1 VVLACLRMSGG
12 KKRGRSGRWWGGS
25 GLCKRRR
32 VREPCIEDASS
43 EAGAEGEA
51 AAPSQGDPIQVEEEE
66 PVAAEKGPS
75 IFEQYLRAQSLLKSE
90 EEWGPFLAALSLPL
104 PVTFRV
110 NRGLFPAEVVD
121 RCMQQA
127 DAILYASGGMLPFDA
142 GEWVTPAKRI
152 EW

>member
-1 VVLACLRMSGG
+1 MSGG

-32 VREPCIEDASS
+32 VREPQVDDAALEGGS
-43 EAGAEGEA
+43 EGEA
-51 AAPSQGDPIQVEEEE
+51 AAPSVEYPIQVEEERPE
-66 PVAAEKGPS
+66 EKGPS